1 MQRKNK
7 IFQKV
12 GTRLA
17 IMNFKLGVVSKENKI
32 ELKGN
37 GETRK
42 FLTKTWNSEQTN
54 RRIGSLVWS
63 PICGEVKF

>member
-42 FLTKTWNSEQTN
+42 FLTKT
-54 RRIGSLVWS
+54 
-63 PICGEVKF
+63 